1 MPKLSQ
7 KDMEARRRDIIAAAG
22 RCFARKGIQAT
33 TMREIFAEAGMSAG
47 AVYNYFR
54 TKDDLIAAGIRDSTD
69 ENVAAL
75 RGATDAEGRPL
86 GFRQLVEMFLAD
98 LDASRRDGRAR
109 STPMIHAEVAVKP
122 DLLKMF
128 QDGRQNI
135 RIAAREKVREMRP
148 ELTGDQ
154 AATLV
159 DFVFL
164 LYQGMVTEAALDE
177 PTNTE
182 GMRAIID
189 LVLRRYPEA

>member
-1 MPKLSQ
+1 MPKLSEH
-7 KDMEARRRDIIAAAG
+7 DMNARRREIIAAAG

-54 TKDDLIAAGIRDSTD
+54 TKDDLIAAGIKDSTD

-75 RGATDAEGRPL
+75 RSATDAAGAPM
-86 GFRQLVEMFLAD
+86 GFRQLIEMFLAD

-109 STPMIHAEVAVKP
+109 STPMIHAEVSVKP
-122 DLLKMF
+122 DLLTMF
-128 QDGRQNI
+128 RNGRQNI
-135 RIAAREKVREMRP
+135 RIAAREKVLQMRP
-148 ELTGDQ
+148 ELTEAQ

-177 PTNTE
+177 PSNID
-182 GMRAIID
+182 GMREIID

>member
-7 KDMEARRRDIIAAAG
+7 KEMEARRREIIAAAG

-33 TMREIFAEAGMSAG
+33 TMREIFTEAGMSAG
-47 AVYNYFR
+47 AVYNYFK

-75 RGATDAEGRPL
+75 RGATDAEGRAL
-86 GFRQLVEMFLAD
+86 GFRELIEMFLLD

-109 STPMIHAEVAVKP
+109 ATPMIHAEVSVKP

-128 QDGRQNI
+128 QEGRQNI
-135 RIAAREKVREMRP
+135 RIAAREKVLQMRP
-148 ELTGDQ
+148 GLTEAQ

-177 PTNTE
+177 PTNID
-182 GMRAIID
+182 GMREVID
-189 LVLRRYPEA
+189 LVLRRYPEG

>member
-7 KDMEARRRDIIAAAG
+7 QDMDSRRREIIAAAG

-47 AVYNYFR
+47 AVYNYFK
-54 TKDDLIAAGIRDSTD
+54 TKDDLIAAGIKDSTD

-75 RGATDAEGRPL
+75 RSAKDADGETL
-86 GFRQLVEMFLAD
+86 GFRQLVEMFLSD
-98 LDASRRDGRAR
+98 LNDSRRDGRAR
-109 STPMIHAEVAVKP
+109 STPMIHAEVSVKP

-128 QDGRQNI
+128 QKGRQNI
-135 RIAAREKVREMRP
+135 RMAAREKVLEMRP
-148 ELTGDQ
+148 QLTEAQ
-154 AATLV
+154 ATTLV

-177 PTNTE
+177 PTNVD
-182 GMRAIID
+182 GMREIID
-189 LVLRRYPEA
+189 LVLRRYPEQ

>member
-7 KDMEARRRDIIAAAG
+7 SEMDARRREIIAAAG

-47 AVYNYFR
+47 AVYNYFK
-54 TKDDLIAAGIRDSTD
+54 TKDDLIAAGIKDSTD

-75 RGATDAEGRPL
+75 RGATDANGTPL
-86 GFRQLVEMFLAD
+86 GFRELIEMFLLD

-135 RIAAREKVREMRP
+135 RIAAREKVMQMRP
-148 ELTGDQ
+148 DLTEAQ

-177 PTNTE
+177 PTNID
-182 GMRAIID
+182 GMRQVID
-189 LVLRRYPEA
+189 LVLRRFPAD

>member
-7 KDMEARRRDIIAAAG
+7 QEMDTRRREIIAAAG

-47 AVYNYFR
+47 AVYNYFK
-54 TKDDLIAAGIRDSTD
+54 TKDELIAAGIRDSAD
-69 ENVAAL
+69 ENIAAL
-75 RGATDAEGRPL
+75 RGAHDPAGRRL
-86 GFRQLVEMFLAD
+86 GFRELIERFLSD

-109 STPMIHAEVAVKP
+109 ATPMIHAEVSVKP

-128 QDGRQNI
+128 QEGRRQI
-135 RIAAREKVREMRP
+135 RHAAREKVLEGRP
-148 ELTGDQ
+148 DLTEAQ
-154 AATLV
+154 AVTLV

-177 PTNTE
+177 VSNTD

-189 LVLRRYPEA
+189 LVLRRYPEP

>member
-1 MPKLSQ
+1 MPRLSQ
-7 KDMEARRRDIIAAAG
+7 QEMDTRRREIIAAAG

-47 AVYNYFR
+47 AVYNYFK
-54 TKDDLIAAGIRDSTD
+54 TKDELIAAGIRDSAD
-69 ENVAAL
+69 ENIAAL
-75 RGATDAEGRPL
+75 RGASDAAGRPL
-86 GFRQLVEMFLAD
+86 EFRELIERFLSD

-109 STPMIHAEVAVKP
+109 STPMIHAEVSVKP

-128 QDGRQNI
+128 QEGRRQI
-135 RIAAREKVREMRP
+135 RLAAREKVQESRP
-148 ELTGDQ
+148 DLTETQ

-177 PTNTE
+177 VSNTD

-189 LVLRRYPEA
+189 LVLRRYPEP

>member
-7 KDMEARRRDIIAAAG
+7 KEMEARRREIIAAAG

-47 AVYNYFR
+47 AVYNYFK

-75 RGATDAEGRPL
+75 RGATDAEGRAL
-86 GFRQLVEMFLAD
+86 GFRDLVEMFLFD

-122 DLLKMF
+122 ELLKMF
-128 QDGRQNI
+128 QEGRQNI
-135 RIAAREKVREMRP
+135 RIAAREKVLQMRP
-148 ELTGDQ
+148 ELTEAQ

-177 PTNTE
+177 PTNID
-182 GMRAIID
+182 GMREVID
-189 LVLRRYPEA
+189 LVLRRYPEG

>member
-7 KDMEARRRDIIAAAG
+7 NEMEARRREIIAAAG

-47 AVYNYFR
+47 AVYNYFK

-75 RGATDAEGRPL
+75 RGATDAEGRAL
-86 GFRQLVEMFLAD
+86 GFRDLVEMFLLD

-128 QDGRQNI
+128 QEGRQNI
-135 RIAAREKVREMRP
+135 RIAAREKVLQMRP
-148 ELTGDQ
+148 ELTEAQ

-177 PTNTE
+177 PTNID
-182 GMRAIID
+182 GMRQVID
-189 LVLRRYPEA
+189 LVLRRFPAG

>member
-7 KDMEARRRDIIAAAG
+7 NEMEARRREIIAAAG

-47 AVYNYFR
+47 AVYNYFK

-75 RGATDAEGRPL
+75 RGATDAEGRAL
-86 GFRQLVEMFLAD
+86 GFRDLVEMFLLD

-128 QDGRQNI
+128 QEGRQNI
-135 RIAAREKVREMRP
+135 RIAAREKVLQMRP
-148 ELTGDQ
+148 ELTEAQ

-177 PTNTE
+177 PTNID
-182 GMRAIID
+182 GMREVID
-189 LVLRRYPEA
+189 LVLRRFPEA

>member
-7 KDMEARRRDIIAAAG
+7 SEMDARRREIIAAAG

-47 AVYNYFR
+47 AVYNYFK
-54 TKDDLIAAGIRDSTD
+54 TKDDLIAAGIKDSTD

-75 RGATDAEGRPL
+75 RGATDANGTPL
-86 GFRQLVEMFLAD
+86 GFRELIEMFLLD

-128 QDGRQNI
+128 QDGRQNV
-135 RIAAREKVREMRP
+135 RIAAREKVMQMRSD
-148 ELTGDQ
+148 LTEAQ

-177 PTNTE
+177 PTNID
-182 GMRAIID
+182 GMRQVID
-189 LVLRRYPEA
+189 LVLRRFPAD